1 MDYNFFETKVNE
13 LKGRQKE
20 ILDEKRAIQAETI
33 EKMQASG
40 ISSLCL
46 PEKFVELDKEYWE
59 IDEQL
64 WNATSYNKDIVYYQ
78 FRIFSLQ
85 NSINLIDSELEK
97 YEILTKLNVIIKS
110 ENDEWNP
117 IKNLLANKKEC
128 KESIKRCKEEIQK
141 IKNNF

>member
-1 MDYNFFETKVNE
+1 
-13 LKGRQKE
+13 
-20 ILDEKRAIQAETI
+20 
-33 EKMQASG
+33 MQASG

-85 NSINLIDSELEK
+85 DSINLIDSELEK
-97 YEILTKLNVIIKS
+97 YEILTKLNVIITS

>member
-85 NSINLIDSELEK
+85 DSINLIDSELEK
-97 YEILTKLNVIIKS
+97 YEILTKLNVIITS